1 MDVVFTVAFAG
12 LVVGGALLV
21 YRTAVGPTI
30 ADRVVALDSL
40 LLVLVAGIAL
50 GAAWRGDG
58 TYLDALVV
66 AALLGFISTTGAARF
81 LETRRTGRDA

>member
-1 MDVVFTVAFAG
+1 MDVVFTVAYAG
-12 LVVGGALLV
+12 LVAGGGLLV
-21 YRTAVGPTI
+21 FRAARGPAI

-50 GAAWRGDG
+50 GAARRGDG

-66 AALLGFISTTGAARF
+66 AALLGFISTTAAARF
-81 LETRRTGRDA
+81 LETRRSGSDA